1 MINPQETTKITK
13 EVYEFFWDIKNSL
26 SDSIKKSFISGELS
40 TFQKQ
45 TVIKIIKKKDRDK
58 RLIKNCCGVVVQIIF
73 FLHLFIY
80 LFVHIFILLIIII
93 IIIIIIINLSKFLIT
108 VILLYISLLFLC
120 LLYF

>member
-1 MINPQETTKITK
+1 MINPQETTQVTK

-26 SDSIKKSFISGELS
+26 SDSINKSFISGELS

-58 RLIKNCCGVVVQIIF
+58 RLIKNCCRVVVKIIF
-73 FLHLFIY
+73 FLHLFI
-80 LFVHIFILLIIII
+80 HIFILFIIII
-93 IIIIIIINLSKFLIT
+93 IMIIINLSKFVIT
-108 VILLYISLLFLC
+108 VILLFIVLLFLC

>member
-45 TVIKIIKKKDRDK
+45 TVIKIINQTVNQELLWGGCTD
-58 RLIKNCCGVVVQIIF
+58 NF
-73 FLHLFIY
+73 FSSFIY
-80 LFVHIFILLIIII
+80 LFICSSFHFVNYHH
-93 IIIIIIINLSKFLIT
+93 
-108 VILLYISLLFLC
+108 Y
-120 LLYF
+120 YYYYY

>member
-1 MINPQETTKITK
+1 MINPQETTKVTK

-26 SDSIKKSFISGELS
+26 SDSINKSFISGELS

-58 RLIKNCCGVVVQIIF
+58 RLIKNCCRVVVKIIF
-73 FLHLFIY
+73 FLHLFI
-80 LFVHIFILLIIII
+80 HIFILFIIII
-93 IIIIIIINLSKFLIT
+93 IMIIINLSKFVIT
-108 VILLYISLLFLC
+108 VILLFIVLLFLC